1 MVQQNCMTLWLRL
14 RQEIGR
20 REILTSLFMRSV
32 RNLNLNDSRYIKEV
46 DGQIW
51 IREVKINLCRE
62 CEFRNLLF
70 QEDHA
75 RDFKE
80 IEELRR
86 ICCEEVDQARQARI
100 EELSMQQERNPMT
113 VSQLMALIQFWSNPR
128 SQSNL
133 FYSEFQNLAAL

>member
-1 MVQQNCMTLWLRL
+1 
-14 RQEIGR
+14 
-20 REILTSLFMRSV
+20 MRSV
-32 RNLNLNDSRYIKEV
+32 RNLNLNDSRYIKQV

-51 IREVKINLCRE
+51 IREVKISLCRE
-62 CEFRNLLF
+62 SEFRNLLL

-100 EELSMQQERNPMT
+100 EELSTIRAQTN
-113 VSQLMALIQFWSNPR
+113 SNDFGGFWN
-128 SQSNL
+128 
-133 FYSEFQNLAAL
+133 